1 MQEYFLEQ
9 KFLGNTVE
17 SYLWF
22 AGILIVGL
30 IFRNLISKLFSYL
43 FFNLLSNH
51 FKTVGVNK
59 FSDLLA
65 KPFSFFILV
74 VIVYLAFDRLEFPNE
89 WKLVPGHQ
97 FGVRLVLFRM
107 FQIAIIFSVTWVLL
121 RVTDYV
127 GLVLTTRAEK
137 TESRMDDQL
146 VPFVK
151 SAIKI
156 LLCVVSLMI
165 VLGKVFEL
173 NVASIIAG
181 LGIGGLAI
189 ALASKD
195 TLENLLGSFLIF
207 LDRPFTIGDL
217 VQVGNLR
224 GHVEEIGFRSTK
236 IRTLDK
242 TLVTVPNKR
251 MTDAELENQTE
262 RTFVRNKIILGL
274 TYSTT
279 KEQLQNFIGDVKD
292 YLSNHKK
299 VEKDFTVHFIN
310 FASSSLDVEIVFF
323 ANTSSVGDNAIIRDE
338 VNFALMD
345 LMQKN
350 NCSFAYPT
358 QTVYLE
364 GDLLSEDKKQ
374 SST

>member
-1 MQEYFLEQ
+1 MLEYFLEQ
-9 KFLGNTVE
+9 KFLGNPVE

-22 AGILIVGL
+22 AGILIAGL

-43 FFNLLSNH
+43 FFNLLSRH

-59 FSDLLA
+59 FSELLA
-65 KPFSFFILV
+65 KPVSFFILV
-74 VIVYLAFDRLEFPNE
+74 VIVYLAFDRLEFPQE
-89 WKLVPGHQ
+89 WKLVPGQQ
-97 FGVRLVLFRM
+97 FGVRLVLFRIFEM
-107 FQIAIIFSVTWVLL
+107 AVIFSLTWVLL

-127 GLVLTTRAEK
+127 GLVLITRAEK
-137 TESRMDDQL
+137 TESKLDDQL
-146 VPFVK
+146 VPFAK
-151 SAIKI
+151 SAVKI
-156 LLCVVSLMI
+156 FLCVIALMI
-165 VLGKVFEL
+165 VLGHVFEF

-181 LGIGGLAI
+181 LGIGGLAF

-217 VQVGNLR
+217 VQVGTLR

-279 KEQLQNFIGDVKD
+279 KEQLQNFIGDIKS
-292 YLSNHKK
+292 YLSTHTQIQ
-299 VEKDFTVHFIN
+299 KDFTVHFIN
-310 FASSSLDVEIVFF
+310 FGASSLDVEIVFF
-323 ANTSSVGDNAIIRDE
+323 ANTVSVGDNAIIRDE
-338 VNFALMD
+338 VNFAIMD
-345 LMQKN
+345 LVQKN

-364 GDLLSEDKKQ
+364 SDLVKDSKK
-374 SST
+374 

>member
-1 MQEYFLEQ
+1 MNDYFLEQ
-9 KFLGNTVE
+9 KFLGNTLE

-22 AGILIVGL
+22 AGILIAGL

-43 FFNLLSNH
+43 FFNLLSKH
-51 FKTVGVNK
+51 FKTVGVDK

-65 KPFSFFILV
+65 RPFSFFILV
-74 VIVYLAFDRLEFPNE
+74 VIVFLAFDRLEFPHE

-97 FGVRLVLFRM
+97 FGVRLVLFRL
-107 FQIAIIFSVTWVLL
+107 FQIAVIFSITWVLL
-121 RVTDYV
+121 RVTDYI

-146 VPFVK
+146 VPFIK

-217 VQVGNLR
+217 VQVGSLR

-292 YLSNHKK
+292 YLSNHKQ

-310 FASSSLDVEIVFF
+310 FGASSLDVEIVFF

-338 VNFALMD
+338 VNFSIMD
-345 LMQKN
+345 LMRKN

-364 GDLLSEDKKQ
+364 SDLLKESKKQ
-374 SST
+374 TSA

>member
-1 MQEYFLEQ
+1 MQEYFLDH

-17 SYLWF
+17 NYLWF

-30 IFRNLISKLFSYL
+30 IFKNLISKLFSYL
-43 FFNLLSNH
+43 FFNLLSKH
-51 FKTVGVNK
+51 FKTVGVDK
-59 FSDLLA
+59 FSELLA
-65 KPFSFFILV
+65 RPFSFFVLV
-74 VIVYLAFDRLEFPNE
+74 VIVYLAFDRLEFPQE
-89 WKLVPGHQ
+89 WKLAPGHE
-97 FGVRLVLFRM
+97 FGVRLVLFRI
-107 FQIAIIFSVTWVLL
+107 FQMAIIFSITWVLL
-121 RVTDYV
+121 RVTDYI
-127 GLVLTTRAEK
+127 GLVLITRAEK
-137 TESRMDDQL
+137 TESRMDDQV

-156 LLCVVSLMI
+156 LLCVIALMI

-207 LDRPFTIGDL
+207 MDRPFTIGDL

-262 RTFVRNKIILGL
+262 RTFVRNKTMIAL
-274 TYSTT
+274 TYNTS
-279 KEQLQNFIGDVKD
+279 KEQMQSLITDLRN
-292 YLSNHKK
+292 YLNNNSHIDKGA
-299 VEKDFTVHFIN
+299 TVNFIN
-310 FASSSLDVEIVFF
+310 FAPSSMDIEIVYF
-323 ANTSSVGDNAIIRDE
+323 ANTTSVGDNADIREE
-338 VNFALMD
+338 VNFAIMD

-350 NCSFAYPT
+350 NCAFAYPT
-358 QTVYLE
+358 QTVFLE
-364 GDLLSEDKKQ
+364 KEN
-374 SST
+374 

>member
-1 MQEYFLEQ
+1 MQNYFLEQ
-9 KFLGNTVE
+9 KFLGNTLE

-22 AGILIVGL
+22 AGILIAGL

-43 FFNLLSNH
+43 FFNLLSRH
-51 FKTVGVNK
+51 FKSVGVDR
-59 FSDLLA
+59 FSELLA
-65 KPFSFFILV
+65 KPVSFFVLV
-74 VIVYLAFDRLEFPNE
+74 LIVYMAFDRLEFPQE

-97 FGVRLVLFRM
+97 FGVRLVLFRI
-107 FQIAIIFSVTWVLL
+107 FETAVIFSLTWVLL
-121 RVTDYV
+121 RVTDYI
-127 GLVLTTRAEK
+127 GMVLIARAER
-137 TESRMDDQL
+137 TESKLDDQL
-146 VPFVK
+146 VPFAK
-151 SAIKI
+151 SAVKI
-156 LLCVVSLMI
+156 FLCIIALMI
-165 VLGKVFEL
+165 VLGHVFEF

-181 LGIGGLAI
+181 LGIGGLAF

-217 VQVGNLR
+217 VQVGALR

-274 TYSTT
+274 TYNTT
-279 KEQLQNFIGDVKD
+279 KEQLQNLIADFKN
-292 YLSNHKK
+292 YLNSRTQI
-299 VEKDFTVHFIN
+299 EKGFTVHFIN
-310 FASSSLDVEIVFF
+310 FGSSSLDVEIVFF
-323 ANTSSVGDNAIIRDE
+323 ANTSNVGDNAIIRDE
-338 VNFALMD
+338 VNFSIMD
-345 LMQKN
+345 IMQKN

-364 GDLLSEDKKQ
+364 SDLLKESKKQ
-374 SST
+374 LL